1 MELAIGFIA
10 APAGVN
16 SENSANTRS
25 HDVRRIAEI
34 ISPWSSRR
42 TAAAKPRSS
51 IAKPAWGKVRHPFA
65 RAESPTE
72 HDAASKRSLV
82 LEGPSMHFAASF
94 LRIGL
99 E

>member
-1 MELAIGFIA
+1 MVIKKNCCSEA
-10 APAGVN
+10 AV
-16 SENSANTRS
+16 EYR
-25 HDVRRIAEI
+25 
-34 ISPWSSRR
+34 
-42 TAAAKPRSS
+42 
-51 IAKPAWGKVRHPFA
+51 AKPAWGKVRHPFA